1 MTNVYTN
8 PDIAER
14 FEELILE
21 GERQRSEQEA
31 HNWEVRNPVELTR
44 WTTSCL
50 NLLDK
55 LSISTN
61 RFVTE
66 FELYGRVKNNNFN
79 MGLALGVLKSA
90 KEEYLLGLAVDYQL
104 SVSASVFSSIL
115 DEAQYLLSKGYL
127 RASAVLA
134 GAALEEGLKSRAR
147 VVGLEITKRD
157 TLDPV
162 IDKLKQNDVGILS
175 EFDAKRLKSITT
187 IRNDAA
193 HGGEFPYQKSQVQE
207 MITDVEKTI
216 NRLLGYR

>member
-1 MTNVYTN
+1 MTKAYIN

-14 FEELILE
+14 FDELIRE
-21 GERQRSEQEA
+21 GERQRSIQET
-31 HNWEVRNPVELTR
+31 HNWEVRNPVELTQ

-50 NLLDK
+50 NLLDR

-66 FELYGRVKNNNFN
+66 FELYGRVKDNNFN

-90 KEEYLLGLAVDYQL
+90 REEYLLGLAIDYQL
-104 SVSASVFSSIL
+104 AVSASVFSSIL

-147 VVGLEITKRD
+147 AVGLEITKRD

-162 IDKLKQNDVGILS
+162 IDKLKQDDVGVLT

-193 HGGEFPYQKSQVQE
+193 HGGEFPYQKSQIQE

-216 NRLLGYR
+216 NRILGYR